1 MPTLWE
7 RVRLRPCPCQFAILD
22 RKITV
27 FRFRHLGGRE
37 EQAGP
42 DGRIG
47 ARLDQDEGAGQP
59 VRSVAVKDE
68 GAGMSAA
75 EIERMFDPYFTT
87 KEMGSTKGQGLGL
100 SICYSIVRSHG
111 GFITAESKPGF
122 GTTIYVYLPAHTV
135 ARGNGSTE
143 VVAGQPAWPGT

>member
-1 MPTLWE
+1 MIADDLFPVE
-7 RVRLRPCPCQFAILD
+7 VDEEQIRRAIRELIENA
-22 RKITV
+22 KEAMKGGTITV
-27 FRFRHLGGRE
+27 TASNITIDNGDGGPLP
-37 EQAGP
+37 QGP
-42 DGRIG
+42 Y
-47 ARLDQDEGAGQP
+47 
-59 VRSVAVKDE
+59 VSVAVKDE

-122 GTTIYVYLPAHTV
+122 GTTIYVYLPAYTV
-135 ARGNGSTE
+135 ARGNEPTKG
-143 VVAGQPAWPGT
+143 VAGQSA

>member
-1 MPTLWE
+1 MKGGT
-7 RVRLRPCPCQFAILD
+7 
-22 RKITV
+22 ITV
-27 FRFRHLGGRE
+27 TASNITIDNGDGGPLP
-37 EQAGP
+37 QGP
-42 DGRIG
+42 Y
-47 ARLDQDEGAGQP
+47 
-59 VRSVAVKDE
+59 VSVAVKDE

-122 GTTIYVYLPAHTV
+122 GTTIYVYLPAYSV
-135 ARGNGSTE
+135 AQRQEPSEDT
-143 VVAGQPAWPGT
+143 ADIPA